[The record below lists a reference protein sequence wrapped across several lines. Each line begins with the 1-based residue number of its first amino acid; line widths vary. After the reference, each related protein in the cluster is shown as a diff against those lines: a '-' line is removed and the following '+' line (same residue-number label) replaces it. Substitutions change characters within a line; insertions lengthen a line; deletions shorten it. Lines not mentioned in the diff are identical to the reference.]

1 MILTVRRKLS
11 AVALTGGILASGVA
25 IATPASAIGGIA
37 CPTQN
42 ANGPMSHGLEVW
54 THSGNF
60 CYAGTPGTVQN
71 VNLTG
76 VYRISADWNHG
87 RFDTSVGS
95 IDIGPTG
102 TRTNTVNFNSSES
115 VYNVTILNG

>member
-1 MILTVRRKLS
+1 MTVRRKLS
-11 AVALTGGILASGVA
+11 AVALAGGILASGVA
-25 IATPASAIGGIA
+25 IATPASAIGGVA

-54 THSGNF
+54 TFSGNF
-60 CYAGTPGTVQN
+60 CYAGTPGTVYN

-87 RFDTSVGS
+87 TFDTSVGPIS
-95 IDIGPTG
+95 IGPTG
-102 TRTNTVNFNSSES
+102 TRTNAVNFNSSET
-115 VYNVTILNG
+115 VYSVTILNG